1 MRLLSRALRA
11 AQGYRSLRA
20 APVGRALA
28 LAARRGL
35 SARPGL
41 EELFAAPSLRRL
53 LEARARG
60 EGGAAPQ
67 LAARVRRLRDKERE
81 LRDTRELAQDENEDF
96 RKLAETE
103 IASCEEEIAELK
115 QQIVLLL
122 IPSEETDESDLV
134 MEVTAGVG
142 GQEAMLFTSEIFDM
156 YQRYAAYKKWKF
168 EILEY
173 FPSELGGLRHA
184 VASIAGVEAY
194 KYMKFEGGVHRV
206 QRVPKTEKQGRI
218 HTSTMTVAILPQP
231 TEMRLQI
238 SPKDLR
244 IETKRASGAG
254 GQHVNTTDSAVRIVH
269 IPTGIVSECQQERS
283 QIRNKEKAMQMLCAK
298 LYNAK
303 LEEETKKRNYARKI
317 QVGTK
322 GRSEKIRTYNFPQ
335 DRITDHRISRSVH
348 HVESFMLGEEMLD
361 EMIQTVREYADYES
375 LMEIISENEKK

>member
-1 MRLLSRALRA
+1 IS
-11 AQGYRSLRA
+11 
-20 APVGRALA
+20 
-28 LAARRGL
+28 
-35 SARPGL
+35 
-41 EELFAAPSLRRL
+41 
-53 LEARARG
+53 
-60 EGGAAPQ
+60 
-67 LAARVRRLRDKERE
+67 
-81 LRDTRELAQDENEDF
+81 DENEDF

-168 EILEY
+168 EVLEY

-269 IPTGIVSECQQERS
+269 IPTGIVAECQQERS

-317 QVGTK
+317 QIGTK

-361 EMIQTVREYADYES
+361 EMIQTLREYADYES
-375 LMEIISENEKK
+375 LMEIISENDK